1 MYMYVV
7 VYGYVKLLLCNMISY
22 INIVLYVYVL
32 YGNIKVVGNSV
43 G

>member
-1 MYMYVV
+1 MWLCMVMWNYYYVI
-7 VYGYVKLLLCNMISY
+7 GNMISY